1 MSVSDYS
8 PPNSSQPSDDR
19 RRHHADPAT
28 TPRRRINDT
37 LFNKIRW
44 PAFVFSWFVLGFFL
58 LVYLL
63 FRWWLGD

>member
-1 MSVSDYS
+1 MATSHFPQNDQT
-8 PPNSSQPSDDR
+8 PFQE
-19 RRHHADPAT
+19 RRHHDTDPAT

-37 LFNKIRW
+37 FFNRIRW
-44 PAFVFSWFVLGFFL
+44 PAFIYLWFVLGFFL

>member
-1 MSVSDYS
+1 MSVSNYF
-8 PPNSSQPSDDR
+8 PPNPSEQPVER
-19 RRHHADPAT
+19 RRHDADPAT

-37 LFNKIRW
+37 WFNRIRW
-44 PAFVFSWFVLGFFL
+44 PAFVYAWFVLGFFL